1 MFFRLDEVGKLR
13 DFVMCKKLVLV
24 LISFFL
30 MFSLISFASATLTVG
45 VKAGDWIEYQVTFTG
60 TPPDPSH
67 SVVEANMTVLNVSG
81 SSIQVNIISTLSNG
95 TQLSTNS
102 TLNLQTG
109 QLIDNFIIPA
119 NLQKGDRF
127 YDSAIG
133 SNITI
138 TGSQQGIY
146 GGATRTVIN
155 ATSGSNTYVW
165 DQVTGVDVEGFSSG
179 EGYTMHTLASGTN
192 IWQSQVPEFNVS
204 QIGSLVIIGAIIAVS
219 VTVIVI
225 HQKKK

>member
-1 MFFRLDEVGKLR
+1 MGKE
-13 DFVMCKKLVLV
+13 
-24 LISFFL
+24 FFL
-30 MFSLISFASATLTVG
+30 VFISIFLMCSLIGVASATLAVG
-45 VKAGDWIEYQVTFTG
+45 VKGGDWIEYQVTFTG

-81 SSIQVNIISTLSNG
+81 TSIQVNIISTLSNG

-119 NLQKGDRF
+119 NLQKADQF
-127 YDSAIG
+127 YDSAIDK
-133 SNITI
+133 NITI
-138 TGSQQGIY
+138 TGSQQRTY

-165 DQVTGVDVEGFSSG
+165 DQATGVDVEGFSSG

-204 QIGSLVIIGAIIAVS
+204 LIGSLAIIGAIVAVS
-219 VTVIVI
+219 ATAIVI

>member
-1 MFFRLDEVGKLR
+1 MG
-13 DFVMCKKLVLV
+13 KKLVLV
-24 LISFFL
+24 FISIFL
-30 MFSLISFASATLTVG
+30 MCSSIGVASATLDVG

-81 SSIQVNIISTLSNG
+81 TSIQVNIISTLSNG

-119 NLQKGDRF
+119 NLQKGDQF
-127 YDSAIG
+127 YDSAIA

-138 TGSQQGIY
+138 TGSQQKIY

-155 ATSGSNTYVW
+155 ATSGSSTYVW

-179 EGYTMHTLASGTN
+179 EGYSMHTLVSGTN
-192 IWQSQVPEFNVS
+192 IWQSQVPELNVS
-204 QIGSLVIIGAIIAVS
+204 LIGSLTIVGAMGIVSAIA
-219 VTVIVI
+219 IVI

>member
-1 MFFRLDEVGKLR
+1 MGEKL
-13 DFVMCKKLVLV
+13 LLA
-24 LISFFL
+24 LISIFL
-30 MFSLISFASATLTVG
+30 MFSLIGVASATLTVG
-45 VKAGDWIEYQVTFTG
+45 VQAGDWIEYQVTFTG

-67 SVVEANMTVLNVSG
+67 SVVEANMTILKVSG
-81 SSIQVNIISTLSNG
+81 SAIQVNIISGLSNG

-119 NLQKGDRF
+119 NLQKGDHF
-127 YDSAIG
+127 YDAAIG

-138 TGSQQGIY
+138 TGSQNGIY

-165 DQVTGVDVEGFSSG
+165 DQVTGVDVEGFSTG
-179 EGYTMHTLASGTN
+179 EGYTMHTLVSGTN
-192 IWQSQVPEFNVS
+192 MWQSQVPEFNTS
-204 QIGSLVIIGAIIAVS
+204 LIGSMTAFGAIVAVS
-219 VTVIVI
+219 ILAIVI
-225 HQKKK
+225 CQKKQGRNSHFLFKN

>member
-1 MFFRLDEVGKLR
+1 MFFRLGEVGKFR
-13 DFVMCKKLVLV
+13 DFAMGEKLILV

-30 MFSLISFASATLTVG
+30 MFSLIDITTATLTVG
-45 VKAGDWIEYQVTFTG
+45 VKEGDWIEYQVAITG

-67 SVVEANMTVLNVSG
+67 YVVEANMTVLKVSG
-81 SSIQVNIISTLSNG
+81 STIKVNIISGLSNG

-102 TLNLQTG
+102 TLNLETG

-119 NLQKGDRF
+119 NLQKGDQF

-138 TGSQQGIY
+138 TGSEQKIY
-146 GGATRTVIN
+146 GGATRTVVN

-165 DQVTGVDVEGFSSG
+165 DQLTGVDVEGFSSG
-179 EGYTMHTLASGTN
+179 EDYTMHTLVSGTN
-192 IWQSQVPEFNVS
+192 IWQSQIPEFNASIV
-204 QIGSLVIIGAIIAVS
+204 GSLTIIGTIVAISA
-219 VTVIVI
+219 TAIVI

>member
-1 MFFRLDEVGKLR
+1 MRLGKLR
-13 DFVMCKKLVLV
+13 DFVMGKKLILM
-24 LISFFL
+24 LISFLL
-30 MFSLISFASATLTVG
+30 MYSLICVASATLTVG

-119 NLQKGDRF
+119 NLQKGDQF
-127 YDSAIG
+127 YDATIG

-138 TGSQQGIY
+138 TGSEQKIY

-165 DQVTGVDVEGFSSG
+165 DQVTGIDVEGFSSG

-204 QIGSLVIIGAIIAVS
+204 LISSLTIIGAIVAVS
-219 VTVIVI
+219 GITIVI
-225 HQKKK
+225 HQRKK

>member
-1 MFFRLDEVGKLR
+1 LKLR
-13 DFVMCKKLVLV
+13 DFVMGMKLFLV

-30 MFSLISFASATLTVG
+30 MFSLICVASASLTVG

-60 TPPDPSH
+60 TPPGPSH

-81 SSIQVNIISTLSNG
+81 SSIKVNIISTLSNG

-119 NLQKGDRF
+119 NLQKGDQF
-127 YDSAIG
+127 YDSAIS
-133 SNITI
+133 SNVTI
-138 TGSQQGIY
+138 IGSQQGIY

-165 DQVTGVDVEGFSSG
+165 DQATGVDVEGFSSG
-179 EGYTMHTLASGTN
+179 ESYTMHTLVSGTN
-192 IWQSQVPEFNVS
+192 IWQSQVPEFNAS
-204 QIGSLVIIGAIIAVS
+204 LIGSLTIIGAIVAVS
-219 VTVIVI
+219 AITIVI

>member
-1 MFFRLDEVGKLR
+1 MG
-13 DFVMCKKLVLV
+13 KKLVLV
-24 LISFFL
+24 FISIFL
-30 MFSLISFASATLTVG
+30 MCSLIGVASATLVVG

-67 SVVEANMTVLNVSG
+67 SVVEANMTVLNVAG
-81 SSIQVNIISTLSNG
+81 TSIQVNIISTLSNG

-119 NLQKGDRF
+119 NLQKGDQF

-133 SNITI
+133 KNITV
-138 TGSQQGIY
+138 TGIQQKIY

-179 EGYTMHTLASGTN
+179 EGYTMHTLVSGTN

-204 QIGSLVIIGAIIAVS
+204 IVGSLIIIGAIVAVS
-219 VTVIVI
+219 AMTIVI

>member
-1 MFFRLDEVGKLR
+1 MGKKFF
-13 DFVMCKKLVLV
+13 LV
-24 LISFFL
+24 LISIFL
-30 MFSLISFASATLTVG
+30 ICSLIGVASAALTVG
-45 VKAGDWIEYQVTFTG
+45 VKEGDWIEYQVNITG
-60 TPPDPSH
+60 TPPDPSQ

-81 SSIQVNIISTLSNG
+81 TSIQVNIISTLSNG

-102 TLNLQTG
+102 TLDLQTG

-179 EGYTMHTLASGTN
+179 EGYTMHTLVSGTN

-204 QIGSLVIIGAIIAVS
+204 LIGSLAIIGAIVVVS
-219 VTVIVI
+219 ATAIVI